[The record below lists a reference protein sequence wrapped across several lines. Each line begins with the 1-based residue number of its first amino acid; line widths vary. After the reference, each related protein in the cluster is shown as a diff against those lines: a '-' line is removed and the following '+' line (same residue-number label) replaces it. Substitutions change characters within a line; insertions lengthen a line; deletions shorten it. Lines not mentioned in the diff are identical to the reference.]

1 MRLSPAAQARVHLL
15 TQVFEHIALTRFQ
28 GLGLLHPGLRVQAVG
43 FAEVQE
49 GPQQVCLQGVLIT
62 PWFMSLLRLPLE
74 ARQGA
79 GLRPGESATRSF
91 AAQRC
96 DFIAAH
102 EPLLGHFESCSLFSP
117 MADFADQTAAVL
129 TAHEVLRQMAVSGAA
144 PLAPTA
150 VAPSRAQPAVPAPA
164 VTLST
169 GTPSPQ
175 LSEPMPARRGFLLGL
190 RAKRVTP

>member
-15 TQVFEHIALTRFQ
+15 TQVFEHIAHTRFQ
-28 GLGLLHPGLRVQAVG
+28 GLGLLHPALRVQAVG

-62 PWFMSLLRLPLE
+62 PWFMSLMRLPLD

-79 GLRPGESATRSF
+79 GLRPGVSATRTF

-96 DFIAAH
+96 DFIVAH
-102 EPLLGHFESCSLFSP
+102 KPLLGHFESCSLFSP

-129 TAHEVLRQMAVSGAA
+129 TAHEVLRQMAISGGTSAERV
-144 PLAPTA
+144 A
-150 VAPSRAQPAVPAPA
+150 VAPSSPELPAPA
-164 VTLST
+164 ASAKVST
-169 GTPSPQ
+169 GMRSLHPT
-175 LSEPMPARRGFLLGL
+175 EPMPARRGFLLGL
-190 RAKRVTP
+190 GAKRVTP